1 MTLQTKID
9 DLKVGY
15 VAHNGHVMTRADVEG
30 YNAYNPHIDEA
41 VQRKD
46 QEALSRLLDKRC
58 LYFKMVI
65 GEVLVA

>member
-1 MTLQTKID
+1 MIVKTD
-9 DLKVGY
+9 DLKAGY
-15 VAHNGHVMTRADVEG
+15 VAHNGHVMTRADVES
-30 YNAYNPHIDEA
+30 YNAYNPHIEKA

-46 QEALSRLLDKRC
+46 QEALSVLLDRRC